1 MRTLM
6 TNAIQELVIREVI
19 PADAGEITGRPAFLR
34 GVRAHLE
41 ANDSRDRYRYPRH
54 GNTCR
59 AVLREPGGPAMRSMW
74 RRADAIA
81 VI

>member
-1 MRTLM
+1 M
-6 TNAIQELVIREVI
+6 THATQEPLIQEVR
-19 PADAGEITGRPAFLR
+19 PADAGEITGQPAFLR
-34 GVRAHLE
+34 GVPAHLE

-59 AVLREPGGPAMRSMW
+59 AVLSEPGGPAMRSIW